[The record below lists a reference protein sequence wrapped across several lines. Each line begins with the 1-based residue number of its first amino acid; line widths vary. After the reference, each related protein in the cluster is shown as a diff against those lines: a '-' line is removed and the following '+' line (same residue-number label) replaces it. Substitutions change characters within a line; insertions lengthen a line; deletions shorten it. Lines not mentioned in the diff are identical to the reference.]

1 MKFNIFQYGE
11 DAVVSSQ
18 RTGQVVEANIAKMR
32 QEVLSF
38 RVADGYTPKSKLAST
53 EAIINLTQ
61 MISQSPILQQ
71 AYGMMLPNIV
81 AHLAQLMGIRGMEEY
96 LPVANQAQN
105 AEQNAAGPQASALGN
120 IAQIMQENDLR
131 NQELASREQGLQLR
145 QQELMQ

>member
-1 MKFNIFQYGE
+1 MEAK
-11 DAVVSSQ
+11 VS
-18 RTGQVVEANIAKMR
+18 EMR
-32 QEVLSF
+32 QKVLSF

-96 LPVANQAQN
+96 NPQVQQAVENEEDEEGPEESATMGPVGDLARV
-105 AEQNAAGPQASALGN
+105 
-120 IAQIMQENDLR
+120 MQENDLR
-131 NQELASREQGLQLR
+131 QQELAAREQGLQLR
-145 QQELMQ
+145 QEELRQ